1 MTSLFIS
8 DFMSEQIFNLKENMD
23 SKTKLTIKEKIAL
36 SRAIS
41 FEANYKAPKGLNYLP
56 FQCVSIR
63 WISLFDKVLI
73 ADPPGAGK
81 TIMIAGAINNEGPR
95 RIFIFAP
102 ASLLLNWK
110 KELTKWLINPL
121 PVYTWKEWEFLEKKP
136 NEFIILS
143 SFYFAGKKDSILK
156 ILKLKSIDLLV
167 VDEVHAFKDLKSQ
180 RTKNLMAKN
189 GPFSISK
196 KVVTMTGTPIVNRPI
211 ELYPLIKRLAPELI
225 LNKNRYEYGMRYCAG
240 WTTPWNTMDFSGAS
254 NLKELGMN
262 LRSGFMIRR
271 EKKDILPQL
280 PKVIKTLIYLDEKTP
295 KSLIF
300 KADNVSDPGAFEFT
314 ESSSIRKETG
324 VKKLSKAIEYIETQ
338 LEGGHEK
345 IILFA
350 HHEEV
355 INGLEAAFA
364 KYDPCKV
371 VGGMSAKAKDDNV
384 VRFQTD
390 KDARI
395 FIGSLRA
402 AGVGLTLTAASY
414 VIFVEAD
421 WTPGINDQAI
431 DRAHR
436 IGQENIV
443 QADFLVLANTLDER
457 ILSFHFEKAENAAE
471 LFK

>member
-1 MTSLFIS
+1 
-8 DFMSEQIFNLKENMD
+8 
-23 SKTKLTIKEKIAL
+23 
-36 SRAIS
+36 
-41 FEANYKAPKGLNYLP
+41 
-56 FQCVSIR
+56 
-63 WISLFDKVLI
+63 
-73 ADPPGAGK
+73 
-81 TIMIAGAINNEGPR
+81 
-95 RIFIFAP
+95 
-102 ASLLLNWK
+102 
-110 KELTKWLINPL
+110 
-121 PVYTWKEWEFLEKKP
+121 
-136 NEFIILS
+136 
-143 SFYFAGKKDSILK
+143 
-156 ILKLKSIDLLV
+156 
-167 VDEVHAFKDLKSQ
+167 
-180 RTKNLMAKN
+180 
-189 GPFSISK
+189 
-196 KVVTMTGTPIVNRPI
+196 
-211 ELYPLIKRLAPELI
+211 
-225 LNKNRYEYGMRYCAG
+225 
-240 WTTPWNTMDFSGAS
+240 
-254 NLKELGMN
+254 MN

-300 KADNVSDPGAFEFT
+300 KADNITDPGAFEFT

-324 VKKLSKAIEYIETQ
+324 LKKLSKAIEYIETQ